1 MGAPPCGARTLES
14 YSGGPFSQRADLP
27 RIRARMNVAKGPD
40 LSLLRMSASDN
51 VTPIPVAVAFGDGI
65 GPAIMEATL
74 RVLEAAK
81 APIAPE
87 RIEIGEKVY
96 LSGVTSGI
104 EPGAWD
110 VLRRTRVFL
119 KAPITT
125 PQGGGYKS
133 LNVTT
138 RKTLGLYA
146 NVRPCRSFHPF
157 VQSRHPGMDVT
168 IVRENEEDTYAG
180 IEHRQTAEVTQC
192 LKLISRPGSER
203 IVRYAFD
210 YAKRAGRRRVTCM
223 VKDNIMKITD
233 GLFRECFEEEAKR
246 HPEIESDVMIIDIGT
261 ARIADTP
268 ETFDVVVLPN
278 LYGDIVSDVV
288 AQLTGSVGLAGSANI
303 GDDFAMFE
311 AIHGSAP
318 DIAGK
323 GIANPSALLQGSL
336 QMLVHLGLTKEANLI
351 QNAWLKTLEDG
362 ILTGDLVSA
371 KGARGQAG
379 TDVFA
384 NSVIERLGDEP
395 RTLPAASF
403 REGRAASFETRRA
416 AARPKKTLGGVD
428 VFLDWDED
436 GRDPNV
442 LGAKL
447 REIELDKLKLRI
459 VTNRGVKV
467 FPDGFPET
475 FCADHWRCR
484 FLEPE
489 DGDISHDDVLALL
502 GRFREAGL
510 DFIKTEHLY
519 RFDGERGWSLG
530 QGE

>member
-1 MGAPPCGARTLES
+1 
-14 YSGGPFSQRADLP
+14 
-27 RIRARMNVAKGPD
+27 
-40 LSLLRMSASDN
+40 MSASQAPQ
-51 VTPIPVAVAFGDGI
+51 TPIPIAVAHGDGI

-74 RVLEAAK
+74 RILEAAE

-87 RIEIGEKVY
+87 TIEIGEKVY

-146 NVRPCRSFHPF
+146 NVRPCRSYHPF
-157 VQSRHPGMDVT
+157 IQSRHPGMDVT
-168 IVRENEEDTYAG
+168 IIRENEEDTYAG
-180 IEHRQTAEVTQC
+180 IEHRQTPEVTQC

-210 YAKRAGRRRVTCM
+210 YAKRMGRRRVTCM

-233 GLFRECFEEEAKR
+233 GLFRRCFEEEAAR

-268 ETFDVVVLPN
+268 STFDVVVLPN

-288 AQLTGSVGLAGSANI
+288 AQLTGSVGIAGSANI

-323 GIANPSALLQGSL
+323 GIANPSALLQGAI
-336 QMLVHLGLTKEANLI
+336 QMLVHIGLAEHANLI
-351 QNAWLKTLEDG
+351 HNAWLKTLEDD
-362 ILTGDLVSA
+362 ILTGDLVDA
-371 KGARGQAG
+371 KGTRGKAG
-379 TDVFA
+379 TDEFA
-384 NSVIERLGDEP
+384 NAVIARLGDQP
-395 RTLPAASF
+395 ATLPKANFKVTSGAGLGV
-403 REGRAASFETRRA
+403 RDAGP
-416 AARPKKTLGGVD
+416 RPVKELAGLD
-428 VFLDWDED
+428 VFLDWDEP
-436 GRDPNV
+436 GRDADK
-442 LGAKL
+442 LGAALTELAGDALEL
-447 REIELDKLKLRI
+447 RLI
-459 VTNRGVKV
+459 TNRGVKV
-467 FPDGFPET
+467 YPDGFPET
-475 FCADHWRCR
+475 FCTDHWRCR
-484 FLEPE
+484 FLAKDTEKALPHAE
-489 DGDISHDDVLALL
+489 VVALL
-502 GRFREAGL
+502 GRLEEAGF

>member
-1 MGAPPCGARTLES
+1 MTVGRLGLERPGTHTCVLGRSCLVSPADNRQTPHETLDPPMAAPAQPT
-14 YSGGPFSQRADLP
+14 
-27 RIRARMNVAKGPD
+27 
-40 LSLLRMSASDN
+40 SDN
-51 VTPIPVAVAFGDGI
+51 PIPIAVAFGDGI

-74 RVLEAAK
+74 RILEAAEV
-81 APIAPE
+81 PIAPE
-87 RIEIGEKVY
+87 RIEIGERVY
-96 LSGVTSGI
+96 LSGVSSGM
-104 EPGAWD
+104 EPSAWE

-157 VQSRHPGMDVT
+157 VLSRHPGMDVT
-168 IVRENEEDTYAG
+168 IIRENEEDTYAG
-180 IEHRQTAEVTQC
+180 IEHQQTPEVTQC

-210 YAKRAGRRRVTCM
+210 YAERAGRRRVTCM

-233 GLFRECFEEEAKR
+233 GLFRKCFEEEAAR
-246 HPEIESDVMIIDIGT
+246 HPNIESDVMIIDIGT

-268 ETFDVVVLPN
+268 STFDVVVLPN

-323 GIANPSALLQGSL
+323 GIANPSALLQGAL
-336 QMLVHLGLTKEANLI
+336 QMLVHIGLTDDANRI
-351 QNAWLKTLEDG
+351 QNAWLRTIEDG
-362 ILTGDLVSA
+362 VLTGDLVNS
-371 KGARGQAG
+371 KGERGTAG
-379 TDVFA
+379 TDEFA
-384 NSVIERLGDEP
+384 NAVIARLGQEP
-395 RTLPAASF
+395 VTLPKASF
-403 REGRAASFETRRA
+403 RPGRQRTFETRKA
-416 AARPKKTLGGVD
+416 AVRPKKELCGID
-428 VFLDWDED
+428 VFLDWDVD
-436 GRDPNV
+436 GRDPDV
-442 LGAKL
+442 LGAKVKTL
-447 REIELDKLKLRI
+447 GSDALALRI

-467 FPDGFPET
+467 YPDGFPET
-475 FCADHWRCR
+475 FCSDHWRCR
-484 FLEPE
+484 FGHPE
-489 DGDISHDDVLALL
+489 DKPVTHADLLALL
-502 GRFREAGL
+502 ARFEAAEL

-519 RFDGERGWSLG
+519 SFDGERGWSLG

>member
-1 MGAPPCGARTLES
+1 
-14 YSGGPFSQRADLP
+14 
-27 RIRARMNVAKGPD
+27 
-40 LSLLRMSASDN
+40 MSTSDA
-51 VTPIPVAVAFGDGI
+51 TRPIPIAVAFGDGI
-65 GPAIMEATL
+65 GPSIMEATL
-74 RVLEAAK
+74 RILEAAR
-81 APIAPE
+81 APLAPE

-168 IVRENEEDTYAG
+168 IIRENEEDTYAG

-210 YAKRAGRRRVTCM
+210 YAERAGRRRVTCM
-223 VKDNIMKITD
+223 VKDNIMKLTD
-233 GLFRECFEEEAKR
+233 GLFRACFEEEAKR
-246 HPEIESDVMIIDIGT
+246 HPDIESDVMIIDIGT

-288 AQLTGSVGLAGSANI
+288 AQLTGSVGIAGSANI

-323 GIANPSALLQGSL
+323 GIANPSALLQGAL
-336 QMLVHLGLTKEANLI
+336 QMLVHLGLVGEANLI
-351 QNAWLKTLEDG
+351 QNAWLRTLEDG
-362 ILTGDLVSA
+362 ILTGDLVNS
-371 KGARGQAG
+371 KGQRGDAG
-379 TDVFA
+379 TEAFA
-384 NSVIERLGDEP
+384 NAVIQRLGDEP
-395 RTLPAASF
+395 KTLPRAAF
-403 REGRAASFETRRA
+403 RDVGRAAFETRA
-416 AARPKKTLGGVD
+416 AARRPVKTLHGVD
-428 VFLDWDED
+428 VFLDWDEA
-436 GRDPNV
+436 GRDPGA

-447 REIELDKLKLRI
+447 RALELDDLKLRV

-484 FLEPE
+484 FVGPEEGTTTHGRILE
-489 DGDISHDDVLALL
+489 LL
-502 GRFREAGL
+502 ERIRGAGL

-519 RFDGERGWSLG
+519 RFDGERGWSLA

>member
-1 MGAPPCGARTLES
+1 
-14 YSGGPFSQRADLP
+14 
-27 RIRARMNVAKGPD
+27 
-40 LSLLRMSASDN
+40 MSASSA
-51 VTPIPVAVAFGDGI
+51 TPSEPIPIAVAYGDGI
-65 GPAIMEATL
+65 GPSIMEATL
-74 RVLEAAK
+74 RILEEAK
-81 APIAPE
+81 VPIAPE

-96 LSGVTSGI
+96 LSGVTSGMD
-104 EPGAWD
+104 PNAWD

-168 IVRENEEDTYAG
+168 IIRENEEDTYGG
-180 IEHRQTAEVTQC
+180 IEHQQTPEVTQC

-210 YAKRAGRRRVTCM
+210 YAERAGRRRVTCM

-233 GLFRECFEEEAKR
+233 GLFRKCFEEEAAR
-246 HPEIESDVMIIDIGT
+246 HPNIEADVMIIDIGT

-268 ETFDVVVLPN
+268 GTFDVVVLPN

-288 AQLTGSVGLAGSANI
+288 AQLTGSVGIAGSANI

-323 GIANPSALLQGSL
+323 GIANPSALIQGSL
-336 QMLVHLGLTKEANLI
+336 QMLVHLGLAEQANLI
-351 QNAWLKTLEDG
+351 QNAWLRTLEDG
-362 ILTGDLVSA
+362 IITGDLVD
-371 KGARGQAG
+371 ARGRRGDAS
-379 TDVFA
+379 TDLFA
-384 NSVIERLGDEP
+384 NSVIQRLGDEP
-395 RTLPAASF
+395 NTLSRASF
-403 REGRAASFETRRA
+403 KNAAPKSFETRA
-416 AARPKKTLGGVD
+416 KAGRPTKTLAGVD

-436 GRDPNV
+436 GRDPKV
-442 LGAKL
+442 LGGKVTKL
-447 REIELDKLKLRI
+447 AGDRLVLDTI
-459 VTNRGVKV
+459 DNRGVKV
-467 FPDGFPET
+467 YPDGFPET
-475 FCADHWRCR
+475 FCSDHWRCR
-484 FLEPE
+484 FMAK
-489 DGDISHDDVLALL
+489 DGGEVTHEEVIALL
-502 GRFREAGL
+502 GRVREAGF
-510 DFIKTEHLY
+510 DFIKTEHLC
-519 RFDGERGWSLG
+519 RFDGKDSWSLS
-530 QGE
+530 QGD

>member
-1 MGAPPCGARTLES
+1 MTPQTTPTDAPEAAIRTPGE
-14 YSGGPFSQRADLP
+14 P
-27 RIRARMNVAKGPD
+27 V
-40 LSLLRMSASDN
+40 
-51 VTPIPVAVAFGDGI
+51 PIAVAHGDGI
-65 GPAIMEATL
+65 GPAIMDATL
-74 RVLEAAK
+74 RILEAARV
-81 APIAPE
+81 PIAPE

-104 EPGAWD
+104 EERAWD

-157 VQSRHPGMDVT
+157 VQSRHPGMDVA
-168 IVRENEEDTYAG
+168 IIRENEEDTYAG
-180 IEHRQTAEVTQC
+180 IEHRQTAEATQC
-192 LKLISRPGSER
+192 LKLITRPGSER

-210 YAKRAGRRRVTCM
+210 YAERHGRRRVTCM

-233 GLFRECFEEEAKR
+233 GLFRRCFEEEAAR
-246 HPEIESDVMIIDIGT
+246 HPDIEADVMIIDIGT
-261 ARIADTP
+261 ARIADAP

-288 AQLTGSVGLAGSANI
+288 AQLAGSVGIAGSANI

-336 QMLVHLGLTKEANLI
+336 MMLVHLGLTDHANLI

-362 ILTGDLVSA
+362 VVTGDLVDS
-371 KGARGQAG
+371 KGRRGEAG
-379 TDVFA
+379 TDAFTDA
-384 NSVIERLGDEP
+384 VIERLGDEP
-395 RTLPAASF
+395 RTLPHAAF
-403 REGRAASFETRRA
+403 RAVTHEASAAPA
-416 AARPKKTLGGVD
+416 PVARPNKELRGVD
-428 VFLDWDED
+428 VFLDWSED
-436 GRDPNV
+436 DRDANV
-442 LGAKL
+442 IGERIAAAGNDAL
-447 REIELDKLKLRI
+447 RLLL

-467 FPDGFPET
+467 WPDGFPET
-475 FCADHWRCR
+475 FCSDHWRCR
-484 FLEPE
+484 FVHP
-489 DGDISHDDVLALL
+489 DGGTVARADVIALL
-502 GRFREAGL
+502 SRIEAAGL

-519 RFDGERGWSLG
+519 SFDGEKGWSLA

>member
-1 MGAPPCGARTLES
+1 MGSLDRSQGAAAICCAHGAFRSTDSHSCAVICCGGVLAPGLVGSPEAEGTRKGRDLAPAAGADRS
-14 YSGGPFSQRADLP
+14 
-27 RIRARMNVAKGPD
+27 
-40 LSLLRMSASDN
+40 LSAMSSSEQLQP
-51 VTPIPVAVAFGDGI
+51 VPVAVAFGDGI

-74 RVLEAAK
+74 RILEAARV
-81 APIAPE
+81 PILPE

-168 IVRENEEDTYAG
+168 IIRENEEDTYAG
-180 IEHRQTAEVTQC
+180 IEHQQTPEVTQC
-192 LKLISRPGSER
+192 LKLISRPGCER
-203 IVRYAFD
+203 IVRYAFE

-223 VKDNIMKITD
+223 VKDNIMKLTD
-233 GLFRECFEEEAKR
+233 GLFRRCFEEEAAR

-268 ETFDVVVLPN
+268 GTFDVVVLPN

-288 AQLTGSVGLAGSANI
+288 AQLTGSVGIAGSANI

-323 GIANPSALLQGSL
+323 GIANPSALIQGAL
-336 QMLVHLGLTKEANLI
+336 QMLVHLGMTAHANLI

-362 ILTGDLVSA
+362 ITTGDLI
-371 KGARGQAG
+371 
-379 TDVFA
+379 
-384 NSVIERLGDEP
+384 NS
-395 RTLPAASF
+395 
-403 REGRAASFETRRA
+403 
-416 AARPKKTLGGVD
+416 K
-428 VFLDWDED
+428 
-436 GRDPNV
+436 
-442 LGAKL
+442 
-447 REIELDKLKLRI
+447 
-459 VTNRGVKV
+459 
-467 FPDGFPET
+467 
-475 FCADHWRCR
+475 
-484 FLEPE
+484 
-489 DGDISHDDVLALL
+489 
-502 GRFREAGL
+502 
-510 DFIKTEHLY
+510 
-519 RFDGERGWSLG
+519 GERGKGPSPSLLPSLNADG
-530 QGE
+530 THCNPGVLPLVEKALQACM

>member
-1 MGAPPCGARTLES
+1 MTTA
-14 YSGGPFSQRADLP
+14 
-27 RIRARMNVAKGPD
+27 
-40 LSLLRMSASDN
+40 AS
-51 VTPIPVAVAFGDGI
+51 TSTEPIPIAVAYGDGI

-74 RVLEAAK
+74 RILEAAK
-81 APIAPE
+81 VPIAPE

-96 LSGVTSGI
+96 LSGVTSGM
-104 EPGAWD
+104 EPSAWE

-168 IVRENEEDTYAG
+168 IIRENEEDTYGG
-180 IEHRQTAEVTQC
+180 IEHQQTPEVTQC

-203 IVRYAFD
+203 IVRYAFE
-210 YAKRAGRRRVTCM
+210 YAERHGRRRVTCM
-223 VKDNIMKITD
+223 VKDNIMKLTD
-233 GLFRECFEEEAKR
+233 GLFRQCFEEEAAR
-246 HPEIESDVMIIDIGT
+246 HPDIEADVMIIDIGT

-268 ETFDVVVLPN
+268 GTFDVVVLPN

-288 AQLTGSVGLAGSANI
+288 AQLTGSVGIAGSANI

-323 GIANPSALLQGSL
+323 GIANPSALIQGSL
-336 QMLVHLGLTKEANLI
+336 QMLVHLGLSEQANLI
-351 QNAWLKTLEDG
+351 QNAWLRTLEDG
-362 ILTGDLVSA
+362 IITGDLVD
-371 KGARGQAG
+371 ARGRRGDAG
-379 TDVFA
+379 TDLFA
-384 NSVIERLGDEP
+384 NSVIQRLGDKP
-395 RTLPAASF
+395 NTLP
-403 REGRAASFETRRA
+403 RAAFRDRAPQAFETRATRT
-416 AARPKKTLGGVD
+416 RPTKTLGGVD
-428 VFLDWDED
+428 VFLDWDEA
-436 GRDPNV
+436 GRDPNA

-447 REIELDKLKLRI
+447 EALNVDGLKLKI

-467 FPDGFPET
+467 YPDGFPET
-475 FCADHWRCR
+475 FCTDHWRCR
-484 FLEPE
+484 FLAPE
-489 DGDISHDDVLALL
+489 GQDLGHDDILALL
-502 GRFREAGL
+502 SRCKEAGL
-510 DFIKTEHLY
+510 DFIKTEHLC

>member
-1 MGAPPCGARTLES
+1 
-14 YSGGPFSQRADLP
+14 
-27 RIRARMNVAKGPD
+27 
-40 LSLLRMSASDN
+40 MSARQSPE
-51 VTPIPVAVAFGDGI
+51 TPIPIAVAHGDGI

-74 RVLEAAK
+74 RILEAAK
-81 APIAPE
+81 APLAPE
-87 RIEIGEKVY
+87 TIEIGEKVY

-146 NVRPCRSFHPF
+146 NVRPCRSYHPF
-157 VQSRHPGMDVT
+157 IQSRHPGMDVT
-168 IVRENEEDTYAG
+168 IIRENEEDTYAG
-180 IEHRQTAEVTQC
+180 IEHRQTPEVTQC

-210 YAKRAGRRRVTCM
+210 YAKRMGRRRVTCM

-233 GLFRECFEEEAKR
+233 GLFRRCFEEEAAR

-268 ETFDVVVLPN
+268 STFDVVVLPN

-288 AQLTGSVGLAGSANI
+288 AQLTGSVGIAGSANI

-323 GIANPSALLQGSL
+323 GIANPSALLQGAI
-336 QMLVHLGLTKEANLI
+336 QMLVHLGLADHANLI
-351 QNAWLKTLEDG
+351 HNAWLKTLEDD
-362 ILTGDLVSA
+362 ILTGDLVDA
-371 KGARGQAG
+371 KGARGNAG
-379 TDVFA
+379 TDEFA
-384 NSVIERLGDEP
+384 NAVIARLGEEP
-395 RTLPAASF
+395 KTLPKASF
-403 REGRAASFETRRA
+403 KVTAGAGLGIRDAGP
-416 AARPKKTLGGVD
+416 RPVKELAGLD
-428 VFLDWDED
+428 VFLDWDEP
-436 GRDPNV
+436 GRD
-442 LGAKL
+442 A
-447 REIELDKLKLRI
+447 DKLGSALSKLTGDALELRLI
-459 VTNRGVKV
+459 TNRGVKV
-467 FPDGFPET
+467 YPDGFPET
-475 FCADHWRCR
+475 FCTDHWRCR
-484 FLEPE
+484 FLAKDTEKALPHAE
-489 DGDISHDDVLALL
+489 VVALL
-502 GRFREAGL
+502 GRLEAAGY

>member
-1 MGAPPCGARTLES
+1 MTPAGEADRSLFGMSSSEQ
-14 YSGGPFSQRADLP
+14 SQP
-27 RIRARMNVAKGPD
+27 V
-40 LSLLRMSASDN
+40 
-51 VTPIPVAVAFGDGI
+51 PVAVAFGDGI

-74 RVLEAAK
+74 RILEAAK
-81 APIAPE
+81 VPILPE

-96 LSGVTSGI
+96 LSGVTSGL

-168 IVRENEEDTYAG
+168 IIRENEEDTYAG
-180 IEHRQTAEVTQC
+180 IEHQQTPEVTQC
-192 LKLISRPGSER
+192 LKLISRPGCER
-203 IVRYAFD
+203 IVRYAFE

-223 VKDNIMKITD
+223 VKDNIMKLTD
-233 GLFRECFEEEAKR
+233 GLFRRCFEEEAAR

-268 ETFDVVVLPN
+268 GTFDVVVLPN

-288 AQLTGSVGLAGSANI
+288 AQLTGSVGIAGSANI

-323 GIANPSALLQGSL
+323 GIANPSALIQGSL
-336 QMLVHLGLTKEANLI
+336 QMLVHLGMTAHANLI

-362 ILTGDLVSA
+362 ITTGDLVNA
-371 KGARGQAG
+371 KGERGRAG
-379 TDVFA
+379 TDEFA
-384 NSVIERLGDEP
+384 SAVIARLGAEP
-395 RTLPAASF
+395 NTLPRAAF
-403 REGRAASFETRRA
+403 REDQGASFETRRGPK
-416 AARPKKTLGGVD
+416 RPLKTLGGVD

-436 GRDPNV
+436 GRDPNA
-442 LGAKL
+442 LGGKL
-447 REIELDKLKLRI
+447 RALELENLRLSI

-475 FCADHWRCR
+475 FCTDHWRCR
-484 FLEPE
+484 FTEP
-489 DGDISHDDVLALL
+489 DGGDITHEDVLELL
-502 GRFREAGL
+502 SRIRKAGL
-510 DFIKTEHLY
+510 DFIKTEHLC

>member
-1 MGAPPCGARTLES
+1 MP
-14 YSGGPFSQRADLP
+14 
-27 RIRARMNVAKGPD
+27 
-40 LSLLRMSASDN
+40 MSASDPT
-51 VTPIPVAVAFGDGI
+51 TPIPIAVAFGDGI
-65 GPAIMEATL
+65 GPSIMEATL
-74 RVLEAAK
+74 RILEAAK
-81 APIAPE
+81 VPIAPE

-96 LSGVTSGI
+96 LSGVTSGM
-104 EPGAWD
+104 EPSAWD

-168 IVRENEEDTYAG
+168 IIRENEEDTYAG
-180 IEHRQTAEVTQC
+180 IEHQQTPEVTQC

-203 IVRYAFD
+203 IARYAFD
-210 YAKRAGRRRVTCM
+210 YAERAGRRRVTCM

-233 GLFRECFEEEAKR
+233 GLFRQCFEEEAAR
-246 HPEIESDVMIIDIGT
+246 HPNIESDVMIIDIGT

-268 ETFDVVVLPN
+268 GTFDVVVLPN

-288 AQLTGSVGLAGSANI
+288 AQLTGSVGIAGSANI

-323 GIANPSALLQGSL
+323 GIANPSALIQGSL
-336 QMLVHLGLTKEANLI
+336 QMLAHLGLADHANLI
-351 QNAWLKTLEDG
+351 QNAWLRTLEDG
-362 ILTGDLVSA
+362 VVTGDLVNS
-371 KGARGQAG
+371 KGERGSAG
-379 TDVFA
+379 TEEFA
-384 NSVIERLGDEP
+384 NAVIQRLGDEP
-395 RTLPAASF
+395 VTLARSAFRQGRTMA
-403 REGRAASFETRRA
+403 FETRKA
-416 AARPKKTLGGVD
+416 APRPVKTLGGID
-428 VFLDWDED
+428 VFLDWDEV

-442 LGAKL
+442 LGEKVKAL
-447 REIELDKLKLRI
+447 GSDALELRI

-467 FPDGFPET
+467 YPDGFPET
-475 FCADHWRCR
+475 FCSDHWRCR
-484 FLEPE
+484 FVNPE
-489 DGDISHDDVLALL
+489 EGEISHSDVLALL
-502 GRFREAGL
+502 QRFETAGF

>member
-1 MGAPPCGARTLES
+1 
-14 YSGGPFSQRADLP
+14 
-27 RIRARMNVAKGPD
+27 
-40 LSLLRMSASDN
+40 MSASDP
-51 VTPIPVAVAFGDGI
+51 VTPIPIAVAFGDGI
-65 GPAIMEATL
+65 GPSIMEATL

-96 LSGVTSGI
+96 LAGITSGM
-104 EPGAWD
+104 EPRAWD

-157 VQSRHPGMDVT
+157 IQSRHPGMDVT

-180 IEHRQTAEVTQC
+180 IEHQQTPEVTQC
-192 LKLISRPGSER
+192 LKLITRPGSER

-210 YAKRAGRRRVTCM
+210 YAERAGRRRVTCM
-223 VKDNIMKITD
+223 VKDNIMKLTD
-233 GLFRECFEEEAKR
+233 GLFRQCFEEEAAR
-246 HPEIESDVMIIDIGT
+246 HPNIESDVMIVDIGT
-261 ARIADTP
+261 ARIADAP
-268 ETFDVVVLPN
+268 GTFDVVVLPN

-288 AQLTGSVGLAGSANI
+288 AQLTGSVGIAGSANI

-318 DIAGK
+318 DIAGR
-323 GIANPSALLQGSL
+323 GIANPSALIQGSL
-336 QMLVHLGLTKEANLI
+336 QMLAHLGLSDHANLI
-351 QNAWLKTLEDG
+351 QNAWLRTLEDG
-362 ILTGDLVSA
+362 ILTGDLINS
-371 KGARGQAG
+371 KGQRGSTG
-379 TDVFA
+379 TEAFA
-384 NSVIERLGDEP
+384 DAVIERLGDEP
-395 RTLPAASF
+395 KTLPRSAF
-403 REGRAASFETRRA
+403 RAGRPAVFEPFKP
-416 AARPKKTLGGVD
+416 RPRPVKTLAGVD
-428 VFLDWDED
+428 VFLDWDEP

-447 REIELDKLKLRI
+447 QEVTGDLLKLRI
-459 VTNRGVKV
+459 ITNRGVKV

-475 FCADHWRCR
+475 FCSDHWRCR
-484 FLEPE
+484 FMRKDE
-489 DGDISHDDVLALL
+489 GDIQHSDVIALL
-502 GRFREAGL
+502 QRVEAAGL
-510 DFIKTEHLY
+510 DFIKTEHLC